1 MVGKALLNNL
11 NTYANLIATYD
22 NNMHFLPV
30 AASALYR
37 PRTTL
42 IGQCDLDAMEIDSSY
57 APVGS
62 KERENRR
69 KKGLCFK
76 CGKHGHISWDCP
88 VLLLAARSNSIYSL
102 TRS

>member
-1 MVGKALLNNL
+1 M
-11 NTYANLIATYD
+11 YANLIATYD
-22 NNMHFLPV
+22 NNMCFLPV

-42 IGQCDLDAMEIDSSY
+42 TSQRDLDAMEIDSSY
-57 APVGS
+57 APASS
-62 KERENRR
+62 KEKENQK

-76 CGKHGHISWDCP
+76 CSKHRHISQDCS
-88 VLLLAARSNSIYSL
+88 VLLLAARSNSIHSL